1 MGIRGNFLLIS
12 FNFPKYFYKE
22 EKTMELEKI
31 ETKQKEL
38 DDAQKV
44 NLFNSIVMGKEV
56 TEIIKTSRGDFKVKF
71 PRARDIQQIGRLQ
84 ALRLN
89 GISIECFDVN
99 VLALIQEIATLD
111 VVVLEGPPWY
121 ENAKKE
127 NMNFSWLDIPSQAYI
142 QEVYALAYDF
152 RLKVQKLIESDNKE
166 GNTEMDSVS
175 DVEDNGSPGL
185 FDGISSK

>member
-1 MGIRGNFLLIS
+1 MNL
-12 FNFPKYFYKE
+12 
-22 EKTMELEKI
+22 EKT
-31 ETKQKEL
+31 ETKTETL
-38 DDAQKV
+38 NDEERTSM
-44 NLFNSIVMGKEV
+44 FNAIVMGKDV
-56 TEIIKTSRGDFKVKF
+56 TEIIKTSRGDFKVKY

-89 GISIECFDVN
+89 GIPIECFDRN

-111 VVVLEGPPWY
+111 VVVLEGPSWY

-127 NMNFSWLDIPSQAYI
+127 NINFSWLEIPSQAFI
-142 QEVYALAYDF
+142 QEVYAKAYDF
-152 RLKVQKLIESDNKE
+152 RLKVQKLIESDGEE
-166 GNTEMDSVS
+166 GNKGMDSVS